1 MVEKKSNVGMDY
13 SVGHLRMKY
22 LDLANIAFAQGNFIG
37 CKGYIDDFLDTVD
50 GNKEAGK
57 VIGEEFDRVFRH
69 KKILEDELERTVKD
83 MGYLERKD
91 FEDTGKHELEVNVI
105 HDMKE
110 ICWRIS
116 LKNGLFFE

>member
-1 MVEKKSNVGMDY
+1 MVETKSIESGY
-13 SVGHLRMKY
+13 SIGHLRIKY

-50 GNKEAGK
+50 GENEAGK
-57 VIGEEFDRVFRH
+57 TISEEFDKIFEH
-69 KKILEDELERTVKD
+69 KKQQEIEIEKTIKN

-91 FEDTGKHELEVNVI
+91 FEDGGKQEIEVNAI

-116 LKNGLFFE
+116 LKNGLFYE